1 MSQYLLDTDMASYLI
16 RGDRPTVTEAFKKHF
31 RNVCVSAITL
41 AELQYGA
48 AKRRSQAL
56 TKKVQAFCEL
66 VPCVDWDADAAAAY
80 ANLRTNLEAEGT
92 PIGSMDMLIAASAL
106 AEGAVLV
113 TNNTAH
119 FSRIRGLKLEN
130 WCEA

>member
-1 MSQYLLDTDMASYLI
+1 MLDTDMASHLI
-16 RGDRPTVTEAFKKHF
+16 RGDRPAVTETFKKHF
-31 RNVCVSAITL
+31 RNVCVSSVTL
-41 AELQYGA
+41 AELQCGA

-56 TKKVQAFCEL
+56 TKKVQAFCKL
-66 VPCVDWDADAAAAY
+66 VPCVDWGAEEAAAY
-80 ANLRTNLEAEGT
+80 ANLRTDLEAEET

-106 AEGAVLV
+106 VEGAILV

-130 WCEA
+130 WCET

>member
-1 MSQYLLDTDMASYLI
+1 MIRYMLDTDMASYLI
-16 RGDRPTVTEAFKKHF
+16 RGDRPSVTEAFARNF
-31 RNVCVSAITL
+31 QNVCVSAITL
-41 AELQYGA
+41 AELRYGA
-48 AKRRSQAL
+48 AKRRSEAL

-66 VPCVDWDADAAAAY
+66 VPCVDWGADAAAAY
-80 ANLRTNLEAEGT
+80 ANLRTDLEADGT

-119 FSRIRGLKLEN
+119 FSRIGGLKLEN